1 MMNCK
6 KLIRMNKKKN
16 RYDKRKIKLY
26 NTVSE
31 LYDKRFD
38 NYYDE
43 YNKLSDVKN
52 NYNKKFKP
60 ILKIMIM
67 TDGLQKKI

>member
-6 KLIRMNKKKN
+6 KLVRMNKKKKKKN
-16 RYDKRKIKLY
+16 RYDKRKIKVY

-31 LYDKRFD
+31 LYDKRFG

-43 YNKLSDVKN
+43 YNKLSDVK
-52 NYNKKFKP
+52 K
-60 ILKIMIM
+60 
-67 TDGLQKKI
+67 

>member
-1 MMNCK
+1 MSIKFLWWIAKNW
-6 KLIRMNKKKN
+6 LGWIKKKN

-43 YNKLSDVKN
+43 YNKLSDVK
-52 NYNKKFKP
+52 K
-60 ILKIMIM
+60 
-67 TDGLQKKI
+67 

>member
-16 RYDKRKIKLY
+16 RYDKIKIKLY

-43 YNKLSDVKN
+43 YNKLSDVK
-52 NYNKKFKP
+52 K
-60 ILKIMIM
+60 
-67 TDGLQKKI
+67 

>member
-1 MMNCK
+1 
-6 KLIRMNKKKN
+6 MNKKKN
-16 RYDKRKIKLY
+16 RFDKRKIKLY

-43 YNKLSDVKN
+43 YNKLSDVK
-52 NYNKKFKP
+52 K
-60 ILKIMIM
+60 
-67 TDGLQKKI
+67 

>member
-6 KLIRMNKKKN
+6 KLIRMNKKKKN

-43 YNKLSDVKN
+43 YNKLSDVK
-52 NYNKKFKP
+52 K
-60 ILKIMIM
+60 
-67 TDGLQKKI
+67 